1 VLWSSNLQQKRG
13 VVKHHFK
20 LIFYFDKYILCV
32 LWSSNL
38 QQKRE
43 VVRNHSEDEEMES
56 QEEEEE
62 SFGKFTPKEYRRD
75 VSDRSS
81 INPLPSP

>member
-1 VLWSSNLQQKRG
+1 M
-13 VVKHHFK
+13 
-20 LIFYFDKYILCV
+20 

-75 VSDRSS
+75 VPDRSS
-81 INPLPSP
+81 LDQE

>member
-1 VLWSSNLQQKRG
+1 VLL
-13 VVKHHFK
+13 
-20 LIFYFDKYILCV
+20 
-32 LWSSNL
+32 SSNL

-62 SFGKFTPKEYRRD
+62 SFGKFTPKENLRD
-75 VSDRSS
+75 VPDRSS
-81 INPLPSP
+81 VDLHCKKGQRFSRPQPGCNLQNSPWPGII

>member
-1 VLWSSNLQQKRG
+1 MLL
-13 VVKHHFK
+13 
-20 LIFYFDKYILCV
+20 
-32 LWSSNL
+32 SSNL

-75 VSDRSS
+75 VPDRSS
-81 INPLPSP
+81 LDQGQGTQPPSLPLSLIQEVL

>member
-1 VLWSSNLQQKRG
+1 
-13 VVKHHFK
+13 
-20 LIFYFDKYILCV
+20 V

-62 SFGKFTPKEYRRD
+62 SFGKFTLEEDRRD
-75 VSDRSS
+75 VPDRSS
-81 INPLPSP
+81 MDLQCKKIFPSPARMSLTKLSLAGNNQSNPGHREFNK